1 MDIDVKNDGVSL
13 WGKGGGELNIEKL
26 IDIVP
31 RNLISRVSLFNLIN
45 EAEDIGILIKTKSK
59 IDTRKKTIIPSEK
72 FIEQYEKWLDEY
84 IKL

>member
-45 EAEDIGILIKTKSK
+45 EEIG
-59 IDTRKKTIIPSEK
+59 RAHV
-72 FIEQYEKWLDEY
+72 
-84 IKL
+84 